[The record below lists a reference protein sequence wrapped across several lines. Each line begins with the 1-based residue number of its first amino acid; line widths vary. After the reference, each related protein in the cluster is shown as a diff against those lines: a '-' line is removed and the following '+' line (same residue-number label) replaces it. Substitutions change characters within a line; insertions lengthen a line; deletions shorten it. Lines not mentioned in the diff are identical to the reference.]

1 MPFLAGP
8 WGESTRIKPEQSTME
23 TTLII
28 LKPDAVQRGLMGKII
43 TRFEEK
49 GLAIV
54 GMKMMTISQELA
66 GTHYKDHAGKPFY
79 DGLVGLMTSSPV
91 LVMAVRGVGAIGI
104 ARSMMGATFGSQADA
119 GTIRGDFGVSNSFNL
134 IHGSDSA
141 EAAEREIGLFFDDGD
156 IQELDRAIEGWVYDM
171 SGGDTE

>member
-1 MPFLAGP
+1 
-8 WGESTRIKPEQSTME
+8 ME

-54 GMKMMTISQELA
+54 GMKMITISQELA
-66 GTHYKDHAGKPFY
+66 ATHYEAHKERPFY
-79 DGLVGLMTSSPV
+79 NGLVGFMTSSPV
-91 LVMAVRGVGAIGI
+91 LVMAVRGVGAIAI
-104 ARSMMGATFGSQADA
+104 SRSMMGATFGSQADA

-134 IHGSDSA
+134 IHGSDSP
-141 EAAEREIGLFFDDGD
+141 EAAERELGLFFNDGEVL
-156 IQELDRAIEGWVYDM
+156 ELDRAIESWVYDM
-171 SGGDTE
+171 TGGSPE

>member
-1 MPFLAGP
+1 
-8 WGESTRIKPEQSTME
+8 ME

-66 GTHYKDHAGKPFY
+66 AKHYEAHQSKPFY
-79 DGLVGLMTSSPV
+79 NGLVGFMTSSPV
-91 LVMAVRGVGAIGI
+91 LVMAVRGVGAIAI
-104 ARSMMGATFGSQADA
+104 SRSMMGATFGSKADA

-134 IHGSDSA
+134 IHGSDSP
-141 EAAEREIGLFFDDGD
+141 EAAERELGLFFADGEV
-156 IQELDRAIEGWVYDM
+156 QNLDRAIEGWVYDM
-171 SGGDTE
+171 ASGSPE